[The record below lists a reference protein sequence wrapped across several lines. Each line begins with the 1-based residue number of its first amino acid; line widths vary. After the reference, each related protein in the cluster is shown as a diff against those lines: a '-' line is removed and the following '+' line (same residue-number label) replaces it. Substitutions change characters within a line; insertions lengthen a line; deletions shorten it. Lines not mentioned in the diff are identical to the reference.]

1 MSKKVK
7 QVNENQMQF
16 ALSTDTLAIKKYPTN
31 KEGEV
36 INKDFNAKT
45 YTKKAYAAYL
55 KGKDYF
61 TYKGQVYIVPK
72 MPKKQYNELLDNISL
87 EGEVTP
93 KQIESEVINEEVKS
107 VEQWL

>member
-7 QVNENQMQF
+7 QSSENQMVF

-31 KEGEV
+31 KEGEI
-36 INKDFNAKT
+36 INIHFNART

-61 TYKGQVYIVPK
+61 KYKDQVYIVPK
-72 MPKKQYNELLDNISL
+72 MPRQQYNELLENITL
-87 EGEVTP
+87 EGEVAAREVE
-93 KQIESEVINEEVKS
+93 KEVINEEVNNI
-107 VEQWL
+107 EQWL

>member
-7 QVNENQMQF
+7 EVNENQMKF

-31 KEGEV
+31 KEGEI

-45 YTKKAYAAYL
+45 YTKKAYSAYL

-61 TYKGQVYIVPK
+61 IYKGQVYIVPK
-72 MPKKQYNELLDNISL
+72 MPRKQYNELLDNMSI
-87 EGEVTP
+87 EGEVNH